1 MSQRS
6 DKPGLKYR
14 RTTTGKQPYWVARQ
28 VVRDLRGFPDK
39 TIRLPRDAD
48 DARLGD
54 LCREYTALLL
64 KWIAD
69 IDEGIAPEIRFDGT
83 VYSLSQ
89 VYQKH
94 SESPFHDVKHN
105 TRKTYTDSL
114 SLIERT
120 VGQRRIGRLTVVD
133 VRRWYRMWRLP
144 KVEGGEERIK
154 RAHDAVSMFRTIL
167 RFGFALGYD
176 DCGKLGDRLAVLRFE
191 RGGAREQ
198 DMTYAY
204 ASVFIRK
211 ALELGQRGDIPQ
223 DRARSMA
230 IGVAAQFE
238 LALRQKDI
246 IGEWTPAAPGTPNAL
261 YYGKEMW
268 VGGFRWE
275 NIPGWKLRIKTSKN
289 RAAAGFDLTNYPLLF
304 PLMEAVPQDR
314 RAGAIVTGEHGLPI
328 RERSY
333 RKWFRA
339 IARAAGIPDDIWSMD
354 SRAGAATEAD
364 EAGADFKA
372 ISDMLTHA
380 EPRTT
385 VRYIRSRAS
394 EKRIADAARARVKSR
409 PTDSDQA
416 S

>member
-1 MSQRS
+1 
-6 DKPGLKYR
+6 
-14 RTTTGKQPYWVARQ
+14 
-28 VVRDLRGFPDK
+28 
-39 TIRLPRDAD
+39 
-48 DARLGD
+48 
-54 LCREYTALLL
+54 
-64 KWIAD
+64 
-69 IDEGIAPEIRFDGT
+69 
-83 VYSLSQ
+83 
-89 VYQKH
+89 
-94 SESPFHDVKHN
+94 
-105 TRKTYTDSL
+105 
-114 SLIERT
+114 
-120 VGQRRIGRLTVVD
+120 
-133 VRRWYRMWRLP
+133 
-144 KVEGGEERIK
+144 
-154 RAHDAVSMFRTIL
+154 
-167 RFGFALGYD
+167 
-176 DCGKLGDRLAVLRFE
+176 
-191 RGGAREQ
+191 
-198 DMTYAY
+198 
-204 ASVFIRK
+204 
-211 ALELGQRGDIPQ
+211 
-223 DRARSMA
+223 MA

-246 IGEWTPAAPGTPNAL
+246 IGEWTPAVPGTPNSFYL
-261 YYGKEMW
+261 GKEMW

-289 RAAAGFDLTNYPLLF
+289 RAAARFDLTNYPLLF

-314 RAGAIVTGEHGLPI
+314 RAGAIVTGEHGLPV

-339 IARAAGIPDDIWSMD
+339 IARAAGIPDDVWSMD

-409 PTDSDQA
+409 PTDSGQA